1 MNLTPFRRK
10 QNEVY
15 DVHRLMHEESA
26 VASITKVVLKG
37 FKKFDHL
44 KVEFESG
51 LNILLGDNEAGK
63 STLLLAIDLV
73 LSASRSR
80 VESYGIESLFPID
93 AVEAFMSGQRKFIDL
108 PKIEVEVFLTYSGN
122 SDFNGN
128 HNDDGRECDGIK
140 MVCEVPLESSKI
152 VNDVLGEPSS
162 VFPFEFYI
170 PKFLTFAGHT
180 YHSYRKHVAHLVLD
194 SARIDS
200 DYASREYTKSIFS
213 ANTDAIQRSR
223 LESDYRQSKDEFKAN
238 KLGALNADIVDFSF
252 SVRTSSKSNLETDLR
267 IIEGGVPLDLRGK
280 GRQCQ
285 VKTDFALAKRT
296 SNKLDVLLLEEPEN
310 HLSHTSTR
318 RLIEKLSSSSD
329 RQIICATHSSM
340 ICSRLDL
347 RKAILLGRSHGATAM
362 LKNLSQSSALFFIKA
377 PDNNV
382 LEFALA
388 KKVILVEGDADFI
401 LISALYQNHSD
412 GATLESDGV
421 HVISVGGTCFKS
433 YMELAKL
440 LGVRTAVIRDNDR
453 HFHENC
459 VENYAG
465 LVTEKCQVFSDPD
478 ESLYTFEV
486 SIYAANRLLCE
497 ELFALGRRT
506 LTPLEYMLGNK
517 TDAAFELLEKYGS
530 KLVAPTYIQEA
541 IEWIRK

>member
-1 MNLTPFRRK
+1 M
-10 QNEVY
+10 
-15 DVHRLMHEESA
+15 
-26 VASITKVVLKG
+26 
-37 FKKFDHL
+37 
-44 KVEFESG
+44 
-51 LNILLGDNEAGK
+51 NILLGDNEAGK

-80 VESYGIESLFPID
+80 VESYGIESLFPIN
-93 AVEAFMSGQRKFIDL
+93 AVEAFMSGPRKFIDL

-122 SDFNGN
+122 PEFNGR
-128 HNDDGRECDGIK
+128 HNDDDRECDGIK

-152 VNDVLGEPSS
+152 VNDVLGESSS

-170 PKFLTFAGHT
+170 PKFLTFAGQT
-180 YHSYRKHVAHLVLD
+180 YHAYRKHVAHLVLD

-200 DYASREYTKSIFS
+200 DYASREYTKSIFA

-223 LESDYRQSKDEFKAN
+223 LESDYRQSKDEFKVN
-238 KLGALNADIVDFSF
+238 KLGALNADIEDFSF

-296 SNKLDVLLLEEPEN
+296 SNKLHVLLLEEPEN

-318 RLIEKLSSSSD
+318 RLIQKLSSSSD

-347 RKAILLGRSHGATAM
+347 RKAILLGRDHSATAM
-362 LKNLSQSSALFFIKA
+362 LKNLSQSAALFFIKA

-412 GATLESDGV
+412 GSTLESDGV

-433 YMELAKL
+433 YMELAGL
-440 LGVRTAVIRDNDR
+440 LGIRTAVIRDNDH
-453 HFHENC
+453 HFLENC
-459 VENYAG
+459 VENYAD
-465 LVTEKCQVFSDPD
+465 LVTEKCRVFSDLD

-486 SIYAANRLLCE
+486 SLYAANRLLCE
-497 ELFALGRRT
+497 ELFAPGRRT

-517 TDAAFELLEKYGS
+517 TDAAFELLEKYGRE
-530 KLVAPTYIQEA
+530 LVAPAYIQEA